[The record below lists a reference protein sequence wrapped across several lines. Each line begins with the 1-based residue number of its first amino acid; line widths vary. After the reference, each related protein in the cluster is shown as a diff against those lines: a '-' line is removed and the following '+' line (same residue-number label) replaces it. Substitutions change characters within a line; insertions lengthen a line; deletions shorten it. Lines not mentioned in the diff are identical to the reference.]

1 MLILP
6 KAHILDMS
14 RKLSQRQK
22 GIASDGIKIILLV
35 LDNFFLTVFFSFSK
49 GYIVASIDLAHEYV
63 ALGKM
68 RRASSI
74 FNHALE
80 VVRGRHASPE
90 VAVRFLLR
98 YSESLAMVEEVSK
111 R

>member
-14 RKLSQRQK
+14 RKLSQRQN
-22 GIASDGIKIILLV
+22 GITSDG
-35 LDNFFLTVFFSFSK
+35 
-49 GYIVASIDLAHEYV
+49 YIMASIDLAHEYV

-74 FNHALE
+74 FNQALE
-80 VVRGRHASPE
+80 VVRSGHASPE
-90 VAVRFLLR
+90 IAVRFLLR

>member
-6 KAHILDMS
+6 KAHILDMA
-14 RKLSQRQK
+14 RKLSQRQN
-22 GIASDGIKIILLV
+22 GITSDGRFICLHSRCFDGIV
-35 LDNFFLTVFFSFSK
+35 YK
-49 GYIVASIDLAHEYV
+49 GYVATSIDLAHEYV

-74 FNHALE
+74 FNQALE
-80 VVRGRHASPE
+80 VVRDKHASPE

-98 YSESLAMVEEVSK
+98 YSESLAMIEEVPK

>member
-6 KAHILDMS
+6 KAHVLDMS
-14 RKLSQRQK
+14 RKLSQRQN
-22 GIASDGIKIILLV
+22 GITSDSRMILLAFRKYF
-35 LDNFFLTVFFSFSK
+35 DRNVFQ
-49 GYIVASIDLAHEYV
+49 GYIAASIDLAHEYV

-68 RRASSI
+68 RRASAI
-74 FNHALE
+74 FSQALE
-80 VVRGRHASPE
+80 VVRGRHTLPE

>member
-1 MLILP
+1 MYWIWQGNSRSDRTVLPVMVGSFTNFEDILT
-6 KAHILDMS
+6 KLFSSGHI
-14 RKLSQRQK
+14 
-22 GIASDGIKIILLV
+22 
-35 LDNFFLTVFFSFSK
+35 T
-49 GYIVASIDLAHEYV
+49 ASIDLAHEYV

-74 FNHALE
+74 FNQALG
-80 VVRGRHASPE
+80 VIRGRHASPE

-98 YSESLAMVEEVSK
+98 YSESLAMVEEVPK

>member
-1 MLILP
+1 L
-6 KAHILDMS
+6 LDL
-14 RKLSQRQK
+14 RIFDRIFWQ
-22 GIASDGIKIILLV
+22 
-35 LDNFFLTVFFSFSK
+35 
-49 GYIVASIDLAHEYV
+49 GYIAASIDLAHEYV

-74 FNHALE
+74 FNQALE

-98 YSESLAMVEEVSK
+98 YSESLAMVEEVPK

>member
-1 MLILP
+1 MVLGAMVGMFLF
-6 KAHILDMS
+6 AF
-14 RKLSQRQK
+14 
-22 GIASDGIKIILLV
+22 LV
-35 LDNFFLTVFFSFSK
+35 FFFLTRIVLFLFSK
-49 GYIVASIDLAHEYV
+49 GYITASIDLAHEYV

-74 FNHALE
+74 FSQALE

>member
-1 MLILP
+1 M
-6 KAHILDMS
+6 
-14 RKLSQRQK
+14 
-22 GIASDGIKIILLV
+22 ILLAFRKYF
-35 LDNFFLTVFFSFSK
+35 DRNVFQ
-49 GYIVASIDLAHEYV
+49 GYIAASIDLAHEYV

-68 RRASSI
+68 RRASAI
-74 FNHALE
+74 FSQALE
-80 VVRGRHASPE
+80 VVRGRHTLPE

>member
-1 MLILP
+1 MYWIWQGNFRNDKTVLQVMVGLCPSFQDILTRIVSP
-6 KAHILDMS
+6 
-14 RKLSQRQK
+14 
-22 GIASDGIKIILLV
+22 
-35 LDNFFLTVFFSFSK
+35 
-49 GYIVASIDLAHEYV
+49 GYITVSIDLAHEYV
-63 ALGKM
+63 ALGKL

-74 FNHALE
+74 FNQALE

-98 YSESLAMVEEVSK
+98 YSESLAMVEEVPK

>member
-1 MLILP
+1 M
-6 KAHILDMS
+6 
-14 RKLSQRQK
+14 
-22 GIASDGIKIILLV
+22 
-35 LDNFFLTVFFSFSK
+35 
-49 GYIVASIDLAHEYV
+49 ASIDLAHEYV

-74 FNHALE
+74 FNQALE